1 MSAAALPDRDQLL
14 AAAQAASERAYAPY
28 SGFHVGA
35 ALAFADGSVVTG
47 SNVENAS
54 YGLTLCAET
63 VAAARAMND
72 GLRGGLIAVAI
83 VGASAVRGSDEAG
96 QGQSPVTPCGRC
108 RQVLAELASLDRAD
122 PVVWCGGGVGGKEVL
137 ELRLSALLP
146 YAFGKDNFQG

>member
-1 MSAAALPDRDQLL
+1 LSTASLPDRNQLV

-28 SGFHVGA
+28 SQFYVGA
-35 ALAFADGSVVTG
+35 ALAFDDGSVVTG

-83 VGASAVRGSDEAG
+83 VGFSKADGGGVMQA
-96 QGQSPVTPCGRC
+96 PITPCGRC
-108 RQVLAELASLDRAD
+108 RQVLSELAGLDGAD
-122 PVVWCGGGVGGKEVL
+122 PVVWCVGGEVVL

>member
-1 MSAAALPDRDQLL
+1 LSTASLPDRNQLI

-28 SGFHVGA
+28 SQFYVGA
-35 ALAFADGSVVTG
+35 ALAFDDGSVVTG

-72 GLRGGLIAVAI
+72 GLRCGLIAVAI
-83 VGASAVRGSDEAG
+83 VGFSKADGGGVMQA
-96 QGQSPVTPCGRC
+96 PITPCGRC
-108 RQVLAELASLDRAD
+108 RQVLAELAGLDGAD
-122 PVVWCGGGVGGKEVL
+122 PVVWCVGSEVVL